1 MSDYCSQFPST
12 YARGKLST
20 MLSRWNGPIGEAV
33 RRMSNTAGLFPGMPA
48 TQALAFSANSTG
60 MTENVPATDAK
71 RFIEIGLYNLP
82 GSSGTAQY
90 SSPQPNS
97 QYGRLATSDRVRAL
111 IGRAAYLSN
120 GEWQTDYDG
129 QVAVGLLGYR
139 DDGINNVESRLNALI
154 RPRERGSSWDAA
166 CAIAGYVMST
176 GFVSAANRH
185 ASELARVPEGA
196 RVAVLFARVAA
207 DFERAY
213 TTGSIPDASERRVFL
228 RVIQRLEVGRALQA
242 AVGGST
248 AWWPDYGDAR
258 DAIFH
263 WFTLAL
269 RGEPGGDCSPPANRS
284 LARFDPG
291 ALAAN
296 IADAGSSSIIVV
308 LQFVLALA
316 VALVAYKAW
325 KLLRERRPGPLW

>member
-33 RRMSNTAGLFPGMPA
+33 RRLSSTAGLFPGMPA

-60 MTENVPATDAK
+60 MTENVPATDTK

-90 SSPQPNS
+90 SNPQPNS

-111 IGRAAYLSN
+111 IGRAAYIAD
-120 GEWQTDYDG
+120 GQWQTDYEG

-166 CAIAGYVMST
+166 CAIAGYVMSS

-185 ASELARVPEGA
+185 ASELARVPESD

-213 TTGSIPDASERRVFL
+213 TSGSIPDASERRVFL

-248 AWWPDYGDAR
+248 DWWPDYGAAR

-269 RGEPGGDCSPPANRS
+269 RGEPGNDCAPPENRS
-284 LARFDPG
+284 LAAFDPSV
-291 ALAAN
+291 LANGESESAGTLAN
-296 IADAGSSSIIVV
+296 V
-308 LQFVLALA
+308 LLFVLVLA
-316 VALVAYKAW
+316 VALVAYKGWSTVRSKPIALPW
-325 KLLRERRPGPLW
+325 

>member
-20 MLSRWNGPIGEAV
+20 MLSRWNGPIGDAV
-33 RRMSNTAGLFPGMPA
+33 RRISGSTNPLLFPGMPA

-60 MTENVPATDAK
+60 MTENVPATDTK

-90 SSPQPNS
+90 SSPQPAS
-97 QYGRLATSDRVRAL
+97 QYGRLATSERVRAL
-111 IGRAAYLSN
+111 IGRSAYLSD
-120 GEWQTDYDG
+120 GSWQTDYEG

-139 DDGINNVESRLNALI
+139 DDGINNVESGLNALI

-176 GFVSAANRH
+176 GFVRAANRH
-185 ASELARVPEGA
+185 ASELARVSEA
-196 RVAVLFARVAA
+196 DRVALLFARVAA

-213 TTGSIPDASERRVFL
+213 TTGSIPDAAERRVFL
-228 RVIQRLEVGRALQA
+228 RVLQRLEVGRALQA
-242 AVGGST
+242 AVGDST
-248 AWWPDYGDAR
+248 AWWPDYGPAR

-269 RGEPGGDCSPPANRS
+269 RGEPGGDCAPPANRS
-284 LARFDPG
+284 LATFDPSV
-291 ALAAN
+291 L
-296 IADAGSSSIIVV
+296 AGSGSEGSSTFANVLLFVV
-308 LQFVLALA
+308 VLA
-316 VALVAYKAW
+316 VALVAYKGWTLA
-325 KLLRERRPGPLW
+325 RERWL